1 MTRTKIIWITITS
14 VLVILIGALFISY
27 FWITRI
33 YLPEQYDAHDNS
45 RLLMQWEQE
54 DTFVIPADGKISEQQ
69 LLLFLKINEQLF
81 VEIEKL
87 RQKFEEKSWTIA
99 FEVIKM
105 QPEWAA
111 KKYIALK
118 KFHLSPKEYDWIG
131 DSVIHFWIYKW
142 KKETVENLRDY
153 GWELETAQEESIKP
167 VNYNLFVAHEHDL
180 NRIFDILWPEKLLH
194 SDSSETTEQ
203 TLP

>member
-1 MTRTKIIWITITS
+1 MTRTKIVWIIIIS
-14 VLVILIGALFISY
+14 VFVILLGALFSSY

-33 YLPEQYDAHDNS
+33 YLPEQFDAHNDS

-54 DTFVIPADGKISEQQ
+54 DTFVPPVNGKISEQQ
-69 LLLFLKINEQLF
+69 FLIFLKINEQLF
-81 VEIEKL
+81 VEIQKL
-87 RQKFEEKSWTIA
+87 RRKFEENSWDIA
-99 FEVIKM
+99 LEVIKM

-118 KFHLSPKEYDWIG
+118 KFNLSPKEYDWIV

-142 KKETVENLRDY
+142 KKETIENLRDY
-153 GWELETAQEESIKP
+153 GWELERTQEESIKP
-167 VNYNLFVAHEHDL
+167 VNYNLFMAHEHDL
-180 NRIFDILWPEKLLH
+180 SRIFDILWPDKIIH
-194 SDSSETTEQ
+194 SDSSETTDQ